1 MKNSKPIQ
9 IGITG
14 GIGSGK
20 STVAQLFE
28 EMGVPV
34 YYADSE
40 AKELMNIDSDIKGAI
55 IKLFGEEAYKEGQL
69 NRAFIAS
76 KVFGNETKLAQLNA
90 IVHPKV
96 AKHFEEWVTKQST
109 KFVMKEAAIL
119 VETGGYKELDE
130 LFVVTADE
138 NLRIQRVMKRDNVAK
153 DLVESRIKNQ
163 ISDAE
168 RNQYA
173 TWIFKNNEGDDLKLQ
188 VAQCWE
194 YLKEKNDE

>member
-28 EMGVPV
+28 EMGIPV

-40 AKELMNIDSDIKGAI
+40 AKELMNMDSDIKEAI
-55 IKLFGEEAYKEGQL
+55 IKLFGEEAYREGQL

-96 AKHFEEWVTKQST
+96 AKHFEEWVKKQSS
-109 KFVMKEAAIL
+109 KFVIKEAAIL
-119 VETGGYKELDE
+119 VETGGYKDLDE

-138 NLRIQRVMKRDNVAK
+138 NLRIQRVMKRDKVTK
-153 DLVESRIKNQ
+153 ETVESRIKNQ
-163 ISDAE
+163 ISDAK

-173 TWIFKNNEGDDLKLQ
+173 TWIFNNNELDDIGHQ
-188 VAQCWE
+188 VKQCWN
-194 YLKEKNDE
+194 YLNDKYQ

>member
-1 MKNSKPIQ
+1 MKDIKPIR

-20 STVAQLFE
+20 STVAQIFE
-28 EMGVPV
+28 KLGIPI

-40 AKELMNIDSDIKGAI
+40 AKELMDIDSEIKEAI
-55 IKLFGEEAYKEGQL
+55 IKLFSEEAYKEGQL

-96 AKHFEEWVTKQST
+96 AIHFEEWVKKQTS
-109 KFVMKEAAIL
+109 KFVIKEAAIL
-119 VETGGYKELDE
+119 VETGGFKDLDE
-130 LFVVTADE
+130 LFVVTAE
-138 NLRIQRVMKRDNVAK
+138 EHLRIQRVMKRDSVAK

-173 TWIFKNNEGDDLKLQ
+173 TWIFKNNEADDLELQ
-188 VAQCWE
+188 VTKCWN
-194 YLKEKNDE
+194 YLNDKYKE

>member
-20 STVAQLFE
+20 STIAQLFE
-28 EMGVPV
+28 EMEVPV

-96 AKHFEEWVTKQST
+96 AKHFEEWVTKQFT
-109 KFVMKEAAIL
+109 KFVIKEAAIL

-138 NLRIQRVMKRDNVAK
+138 NLRIQRVMKRDSVAK

-194 YLKEKNDE
+194 YLKEKYDE

>member
-188 VAQCWE
+188 VAQCRK
-194 YLKEKNDE
+194 YLKEKYSE

>member
-40 AKELMNIDSDIKGAI
+40 AKELMNLDSDIKGAI

-96 AKHFEEWVTKQST
+96 AKHFEEWVTNQST
-109 KFVMKEAAIL
+109 KFVIKEAAIL

-138 NLRIQRVMKRDNVAK
+138 NLRIQRVIKRDSVAK

-194 YLKEKNDE
+194 YLKEKYDE

>member
-28 EMGVPV
+28 EMEFPV

-40 AKELMNIDSDIKGAI
+40 AKELMNMDSDIKEAI

-76 KVFGNETKLAQLNA
+76 KVFGDETKLVQLNA

-96 AKHFEEWVTKQST
+96 AKDFEEWVKKQSS
-109 KFVMKEAAIL
+109 KFVIKEAAIL

-130 LFVVTADE
+130 LFVVAADE
-138 NLRIQRVMKRDNVAK
+138 NLRIQRIMKRDSVAK

-188 VAQCWE
+188 VTQCWE
-194 YLKEKNDE
+194 YLKEKYDE